1 MTLPNEIKE
10 SLSAAFADISTENVE
25 TVRAYNRLMEAAI
38 ESGNFSE
45 VNSYWN
51 ENEKTLSETILRA
64 STVNNI
70 QNAILALENYIIEGK
85 QTVKTG
91 TAPPEDLNSGDI
103 WIQTDENH
111 RIIAVHQ
118 WNGTGF
124 EDFLIRHPEITL
136 KNDSTSASSMNTTT
150 SEDFSFTTIDT
161 VTRDTSGHVLKVNM
175 KTITIP
181 KKIYMGAAESANKFK
196 LLGTL
201 STDGVLSNG
210 NLASYSSFPNDLYFI
225 PATGTIVASQL
236 KGNAETASKIS
247 VSELNPSS
255 AKAFYPAM
263 VYNSVANGNSLLYD
277 NKNIH
282 YSVLTGTS
290 TKAGQA
296 YLILGNPDPLETEE
310 NSFGALRLYGQN
322 SYYVTIYDSQNSL
335 TANRII
341 SIPNKNGIMAV
352 TSDIKWDTLGYTP
365 INPTSCQRIT
375 KYYNASATAKQQK
388 HVTIT
393 FPCTIQ
399 GTVCHPRDLIR
410 ITARRNTSSSSGVG
424 TAILKSATVSGSAS
438 FEPMGGNSLSIE
450 THKTSQGTDTATLQC
465 YIDIYPFG
473 FLFIEASDE
482 CSVKIANSF

>member
-10 SLSAAFADISTENVE
+10 LLSAAYVDISTENVE
-25 TVRAYNRLMEAAI
+25 TVRTYNRLMETAI

-51 ENEKTLSETILRA
+51 ENEKTLSETILKA
-64 STVNNI
+64 STINNI

-91 TAPPEDLNSGDI
+91 NTPPDDMTAGDI
-103 WIQTDENH
+103 WIQTAENNQ
-111 RIIAVHQ
+111 ILAIYQ
-118 WNGTGF
+118 WNGTRF
-124 EDFLIRHPEITL
+124 EDFLIPHPEITL
-136 KNDSTSASSMNTTT
+136 KDDSTSASSMNTGT
-150 SEDFSFTTIDT
+150 SNSFSFTTIDN
-161 VTRDTSGHVLKVNM
+161 VTRDESGHVLNINM

-181 KKIYMGAAESANKFK
+181 KNIYMGTAESSNKFK

-201 STDGVLSNG
+201 TTDGTLSNG
-210 NLASYSSFPNDLYFI
+210 NLASYSSLPNDLYFI

-247 VSELNPSS
+247 VSEINPSS
-255 AKAFYPAM
+255 AKVFYPTM
-263 VYNSVANGNSLLYD
+263 VYNAVANDNSSLYD

-282 YSVLTGTS
+282 YSILTGTT

-296 YLILGNPDPLETEE
+296 YLILGNPEPLESEE

-322 SYYVTIYDSQNSL
+322 SYYASIYDSQNSL
-335 TANRII
+335 TANRTI
-341 SIPNKNGIMAV
+341 SVPNKNGIMAV

-399 GTVCHPRDLIR
+399 GTGCHPRDLIR
-410 ITARRNTSSSSGVG
+410 ITAFHNTSSSSGVG
-424 TAILKSATVSGSAS
+424 TAILKYATVSGTAS
-438 FEPMGGNSLSIE
+438 FESMGGNSLTIE
-450 THKTSQGTDTATLQC
+450 TYKTTQGTNTATLQC